1 MESLLGTSWAVFFGI
16 TLILMGFASF
26 MTGQAVANTWQPMWQ
41 VVPYALLLGGADR
54 FLVFGLFHG
63 QLLSLSGYVIDTLV
77 LMAIS
82 ALGYRLT
89 LTRNM
94 VGQYPWLY
102 ERSGPLS
109 WREKAQKPTN

>member
-1 MESLLGTSWAVFFGI
+1 MVEVLGTSWAVFIGM
-16 TLILMGFASF
+16 TVMLMGFASF

-41 VVPYALLLGGADR
+41 IVPYAILLGAADR
-54 FLVFGLFHG
+54 FLIFSLFHG
-63 QLLSLSGYVIDTLV
+63 QLLHFSGYVIDTLV

-94 VGQYPWLY
+94 IGQYPWLY

-109 WREKAQKPTN
+109 WREKVQKPGS